1 MVLSA
6 SQVAALRD
14 FGTAD
19 TTFGLNVLGA
29 LCASQPASN
38 ALISPVSLAT
48 GLGMTYLGAKG
59 ATAGAIAKVLHLPAA
74 SRGRQTKAFAARSA
88 LLRSLDRPGVTFTAS
103 DRIWA
108 DPSLSTRG
116 SFVTALRAADRAR
129 LIHLPLLSQPEGSRR
144 RINAAV
150 SAGTRGHIPH
160 LLPPGALAQP
170 PAGWVL
176 TDALYLSARWQQP
189 FNHAMTVTSA
199 FQAAVGSVQ
208 ASFMNGG
215 AFSEARAKGWTAVAL
230 PYRGRRL
237 SMIAALPPVAGRGC
251 QLPSASTVGSLAAR
265 LARSK
270 TRTDIALPKVKLAAS
285 ESLRNVLAKLG
296 MGIAFGDNA
305 NFTGL
310 SPQACCIG
318 FVQHAATL
326 AVDEKGTVASA
337 ATAVGME
344 PTAAHVTLSFDRPYL
359 LILRDSRTGEPLM
372 LAWVANPVS

>member
-6 SQVAALRD
+6 SQVAALRG

-74 SRGRQTKAFAARSA
+74 SRGRQTRAFAARSA

>member
-6 SQVAALRD
+6 SQVAALRG

-208 ASFMNGG
+208 ASFMSGG
-215 AFSEARAKGWTAVAL
+215 AFTEARAKGWTAVAL

-237 SMIAALPPVAGRGC
+237 SMIAALPPAAGRGC

>member
-1 MVLSA
+1 MSA

>member
-6 SQVAALRD
+6 SQVAALRG

>member
-6 SQVAALRD
+6 SQVAALRG

-305 NFTGL
+305 DFTGL

>member
-6 SQVAALRD
+6 SQVAALRG

-48 GLGMTYLGAKG
+48 GLDMTYLGAKG

-270 TRTDIALPKVKLAAS
+270 ALTDIALPKVKLAAS